1 MSPFG
6 FSPPIFSL
14 DAGFQSCTQA
24 SIRYN
29 TKMIHPNCFLPR
41 FWLVLVGYIDVQSM
55 HTRLHARDFGLAARL
70 KFQIARFRS

>member
-6 FSPPIFSL
+6 FSPPIFAL

-29 TKMIHPNCFLPR
+29 IKMIHPNCFLPR
-41 FWLVLVGYIDVQSM
+41 FWLVLVGFLAVQWTYN
-55 HTRLHARDFGLAARL
+55 HLLENGFNLVVCL
-70 KFQIARFRS
+70 KFQIAWYIC